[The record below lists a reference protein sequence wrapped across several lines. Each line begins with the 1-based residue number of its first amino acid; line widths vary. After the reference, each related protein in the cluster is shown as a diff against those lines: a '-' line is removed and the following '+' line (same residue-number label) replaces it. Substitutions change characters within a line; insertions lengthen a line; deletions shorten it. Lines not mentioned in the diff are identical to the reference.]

1 MSNNI
6 TFSIIKPNAI
16 KSGSTGAI
24 LAMINEA
31 GFEIAALK
39 MIRLT
44 ATDAESFYEIHKNRP
59 FFRDL
64 IEFMISGPVV
74 VMILRR
80 WNAVEELRKLMGATD
95 PKNAEE
101 GTIRKKYA
109 ESITKNAIH
118 GSDSDEN
125 AIIESDFFFSRI
137 ERFF

>member
-6 TFSIIKPNAI
+6 TFSIIKPNAV
-16 KSGSTGAI
+16 SLGNTGAI

-39 MIRLT
+39 MVQLT
-44 ATDAESFYEIHKNRP
+44 TVQAEKFYDVHSERP

-64 IEFMISGPVV
+64 VDFMISGPVI

-80 WNAVEELRKLMGATD
+80 WNAVAELRRLMGATD

-101 GTIRKKYA
+101 GTIRKKFA
-109 ESITKNAIH
+109 ESVTKNAIH

-125 AIIESDFFFSRI
+125 AIRESNFFFSET
-137 ERFF
+137 ERFI